1 MKQKNK
7 KENFLGML
15 LGTLGDCL
23 LGNLLTDIGTIRAK
37 FLMPPPP
44 LTNFKMQKCYENEL
58 KFNGV
63 YSRNNLPKIKD
74 RANVTNLDKHK
85 LIGNHWIPLYVNNNN
100 VTFDSF
106 GVKYIAKQI
115 QKKRKYNKYLKKTSM
130 QLDNM

>member
-1 MKQKNK
+1 
-7 KENFLGML
+7 ML
-15 LGTLGDCL
+15 LGTLGDSL

-37 FLMPPPP
+37 SLMPPPP

-85 LIGNHWIPLYVNNNN
+85 LIGNHWIALYVNNNY
-100 VTFDSF
+100 VTFNSF
-106 GVKYIAKQI
+106 GVKHIAKKNSKETKI
-115 QKKRKYNKYLKKTSM
+115 
-130 QLDNM
+130 

>member
-1 MKQKNK
+1 
-7 KENFLGML
+7 ML

-63 YSRNNLPKIKD
+63 YSRNNLPKIK
-74 RANVTNLDKHK
+74 NVAYVINIDEYES
-85 LIGNHWIPLYVNNNN
+85 IGTHQIVSYVNNYR
-100 VTFDSF
+100 VTYFDCF
-106 GVKYIAKQI
+106 GVEHV
-115 QKKRKYNKYLKKTSM
+115 
-130 QLDNM
+130 